1 MLSLRELETVAGK
14 RLGYWLKK
22 IKTFPELQK
31 RVLHKGTGSMP
42 GFEVDLSVCSAPQ
55 MVKIN
60 TAFRKKKYATDVLS
74 FPADRFFQ
82 EKGFLGDLVIC
93 GPVLLKQAKEQ
104 DHDWKTELDVL
115 IVHGLLHLFHFD
127 HEKGK
132 AEAKKMKTWEEKLL
146 GAKRRTSLIT
156 RATKLD
162 ERRTGRL

>member
-1 MLSLRELETVAGK
+1 MVSLRELETHAST

-22 IKTFPELQK
+22 FKKFPELQK
-31 RVLHKGTGSMP
+31 RVLHKGTGRMP
-42 GFEVDLSVCSAPQ
+42 GFEVDLSVCSAPK

-60 TAFRKKKYATDVLS
+60 HTFRKKKYATDVLS

-93 GPVLLKQAKEQ
+93 GPVLLKQAREFE
-104 DHDWKTELDVL
+104 HDWKTELDVL

-132 AEAKKMKTWEEKLL
+132 SEARKMKKWEEKLL
-146 GAKRRTSLIT
+146 GARKKAALTVR
-156 RATKLD
+156 
-162 ERRTGRL
+162 GGN